1 MAEFVEPS
9 LLPPPLRR
17 DLNMRALETVIA
29 RLSTFDLTPLVVYDI
44 DNAPVSLLPYLAEQ
58 FDVLGD
64 AGWDLAKTDDERR
77 ALVKEAIWLHKIK
90 GTPYAVRRALD
101 ILGVVAT
108 IVEWWQREPKGTP
121 HTFSI
126 SISLKEQTSDAV
138 IDAERVA
145 QIQRAVSFWKPVRS
159 HFSMSIGYDKGAEL
173 QMRVASVFSATQ
185 VLSTSGAMKPF
196 EPGSALALRRA
207 SIFTTTELLITSG
220 TLRQKV

>member
-1 MAEFVEPS
+1 MADEFVEPS

-17 DLNMRALETVIA
+17 DLNMRALETVAA
-29 RLSTFDLTPLVVYDI
+29 RLSSIDLSPLVVYDI
-44 DNAPVSLLPYLAEQ
+44 DNVQANLLPYLAEQ

-64 AGWDLAKTDDERR
+64 AGWDLTKNDDERR

-108 IVEWWQREPKGTP
+108 LVEWWQRKPKGTP

-126 SISLKEQTSDAV
+126 FLSLKAQPANAV

-145 QIQRAVSFWKPVRS
+145 QIQRAVSYWKPARS

-173 QMRVASVFSATQ
+173 RMRVASVFSVTQ
-185 VLSTSGAMKPF
+185 VLSTSGVMQPY
-196 EPGSALALRRA
+196 EPRAALTLRTASVFSPTAL
-207 SIFTTTELLITSG
+207 LVTSG
-220 TLRQKV
+220 TLR